1 MRRTDVLMKFQ
12 AQKWGN
18 PMSTNISCAKQIY
31 TSTFETS
38 FSKIFF
44 PIQQFRKHIDYLHKY
59 IIWGKHIGKLTC
71 NPQIP
76 TPFQHIATSIGLLP
90 PKELNTCKASRM
102 ASIKIQWLL
111 LLVAAKVWGSF
122 FGCKGSEKTTNF
134 PTKFWGMSGMSKLP
148 GNFLGQSNFWGVP
161 VTLGQAVFFRLC
173 ASFAVPIY
181 SLGFEHRQVCL
192 PDFYSTIN
200 SITLCIY
207 V

>member
-1 MRRTDVLMKFQ
+1 MQNKYIHPTFKHHFLKYFFQ
-12 AQKWGN
+12 YN
-18 PMSTNISCAKQIY
+18 SFVNILK
-31 TSTFETS
+31 
-38 FSKIFF
+38 
-44 PIQQFRKHIDYLHKY
+44 YLHKH
-59 IIWGKHIGKLTC
+59 IIWGKHIGKLTY

-122 FGCKGSEKTTNF
+122 FGCTGSEKTTNF

-148 GNFLGQSNFWGVP
+148 WNFLGQSNFWGVP
-161 VTLGQAVFFRLC
+161 LTMGQAVFFRFR

-181 SLGFEHRQVCL
+181 SLGFEHRQVRL

-200 SITLCIY
+200 SITLYDMY
-207 V
+207 VRSACCLPRVVILQW